1 MNKEKFHKLIS
12 GQVREVINEFF
23 GSRAGNITLH
33 PFTDALANQR
43 DRSTYQELYDELSN
57 VVVMEMLSAYSVEQI
72 RDITRE
78 FAERATQGPNGIGGR
93 FDDEELE
100 EIMELVFDKV
110 QDSFQINLRSNMP
123 EDRMHPQYM
132 SDD

>member
-1 MNKEKFHKLIS
+1 MNKEKIHKLIS

-72 RDITRE
+72 RDIARE
-78 FAERATQGPNGIGGR
+78 FSERATQGPGGIGGR
-93 FDDEELE
+93 FSDEELE

-110 QDSFQINLRSNMP
+110 QDSFQIDLRSNMP

>member
-1 MNKEKFHKLIS
+1 MNKEKIHKLIS

-33 PFTDALANQR
+33 PFTDAQANQR
-43 DRSTYQELYDELSN
+43 NRSTYQELYDELSN
-57 VVVMEMLSAYSVEQI
+57 AVVMEMLSAYSVEQI
-72 RDITRE
+72 RDIARE
-78 FAERATQGPNGIGGR
+78 FSERATQGPGGIGGR
-93 FDDEELE
+93 FSDEELE

-110 QDSFQINLRSNMP
+110 QDSFQIDLRSNMP